1 MSDEQGG
8 FLSELKRR
16 KVYRVAIAYVV
27 VAWVALQFFDLVL
40 ENLNMPDR
48 VMQSVMAVIAIGF
61 PIVLVL
67 AWAFDITSDGIKAT
81 PGRSKSFGALIV
93 VVSLAALGFAAWT
106 FSGGDRVETRPNGTV
121 AKEEIRA
128 IDSIAVLPF
137 ESFSENQSDEY
148 FADGL
153 ADTLLH
159 KLAQLPNLKVI
170 ARNSSFQFKGTNKD
184 AREIGTILEVAA
196 LLEGSVQRQG
206 DQVRIIAQLID
217 TADGAHLWSGTFDDT
232 IQNIF
237 ELQDRIA
244 ADIML
249 ELQISISEQDRR
261 RVFRNGTD
269 SPEAYELLMR
279 ANEMR
284 WNIDRD
290 AFDPE
295 TDPLLDLIDR
305 ALEIDPGYAQAWEA
319 RSDVFSSVLFLD
331 RDTSRSFEYIDE
343 ARSAAERAIEADPEY
358 AGGYVSLGTS
368 YWRSRNHVEAE
379 RYLIKA
385 IELDPSNAGAMRTL
399 GLIKNNSDPQLAL
412 DLFRKSK
419 DIDPASS
426 FVYRQIYFAQRALG
440 RLDEGV
446 ASLLEG
452 IERFPD
458 HSILLRDVMGVYL
471 EIYGRP
477 DEAARWASRIVDMD
491 SQTLVGPAT
500 MSQIWSSVGDENRAR
515 DWVNVYAGDFEA
527 AMDVRELQ
535 YGIEMSAGNAGIAR
549 DAIETIP
556 QSPNFRFDRSVR
568 IGGACLV
575 LGDAECMI
583 EHADR
588 MQAWLDEFEARDQA
602 YAPRIRYLIAIA
614 ILRNAAI
621 DNVADRDVEG
631 IEALLELTSDWP
643 VTGGRGPRYVDY
655 TRAILQSLLGND
667 EVAVRELDKTLMLG
681 NDGFVYR
688 DVFKMPPDRNPLI
701 TRLEE
706 QAGYAEW
713 LAALNARRE
722 GARGNLL
729 RMERDGEILSADD
742 VIQGFGPP

>member
-385 IELDPSNAGAMRTL
+385 IELDPSNAGAMRIL

-742 VIQGFGPP
+742 VIQ